1 MSSTVW
7 TGEQKAAI
15 YQRGGN
21 LLVAAAA
28 GAGKTAVLVE
38 RVIQMLLDDAAPVD
52 LDRLLVVTFTDAA
65 AGEMRQ
71 RIGAALQER
80 LHRTGGAQQ
89 QRLLSQLLQLPRA
102 PIGTLHSFCSELLRR
117 HFDHLQ
123 LDPAFRIMDENEAL
137 FLRQEVLEEVLEEK
151 YLSLEKQPEHP
162 FWHLTTLLAGRHGD
176 DRRLFEQ
183 AWRFYSFA
191 LSLPRPRAWLNWLA
205 DSLEQTPERWAEQF
219 WLSDWLEVVGLEIN
233 IIAECLTLARELVR
247 QPGGP
252 AAYAAQLEQEL
263 AAVQECL
270 GSGLMDYHR
279 LRQSLLAVNFGKL
292 PAVKKG
298 TCREDLQ
305 QQVKDLRHRAKEGW
319 KKLVQIYFSRPEA
332 ELLGELRQAA
342 PLLRSL
348 VELVLDFDTAY
359 RRAKRERG
367 LLDFSDLEHY
377 ALALLAENAELSPR
391 GGEVPGL
398 PGAPLLPS
406 PLAREYRQR
415 FAAVMVDEYQ
425 DINGVQEAIL
435 SLLSGEHNRFMVG
448 DVKQSIYRFRLAD
461 PGLFLQRYREY
472 AAVADPGGPGGPD
485 VGRAVE
491 VPQGVPGLRIDLTAN
506 FRSVPGILAAVNF
519 LCGRLMTARVAEIDY
534 DERARLRSPRPG
546 EEEKPPGGEVEIH
559 LLEYR
564 PPAGGGEQ
572 AEQAGEGADEAAAD
586 APSPP
591 EDLDQ
596 VRLEARYL
604 AGWLRENMDRGWELP
619 DGAGGRRQIR
629 WRDVVILLR
638 SLQHT
643 AGIYLEEFRRLGIP
657 VYANGSGGYFAASE
671 VQTVLSLLQVIDNPR
686 RDIPLA
692 AVLRSA
698 MVGLSAGHLAR
709 LRLACPQGDF
719 YNAVQHGWQN
729 PAVLEDEQAAASL
742 LAFGERLQTWRQMA
756 TRVEPADLIEEIYR
770 QTGYYD
776 LVGALP
782 GGSLRQANLRLLVD
796 RARQFAGTSY
806 RGLFRFLRY
815 MEQLQEQGRDL
826 DTARSL
832 GESENVVRIM
842 SIHRSKGLQFPVVIV
857 AGLGRKFNMKDSQG
871 EWLLHRRLGCGPL
884 LFDPEEYIRRPT
896 VLHHLLRQRLRLE
909 SLAEEMRLF
918 YVAATRAR
926 YRLLLTAAVP
936 NLPAQVRR
944 WQSFSGLA
952 ADQGALPV
960 TVLAGAAS
968 CLDWLGPA
976 LLAHPALAG
985 LAWPGEAPLELPTP
999 AGRLCLQPAAGLA
1012 ALWQSGG
1019 DGQDEEAVWGKYLR
1033 ELQPLPRQWLE
1044 EQLPEGEK
1052 LPCDA
1057 ELVALLFWQY
1067 PRAALAGIPAKL
1079 SVTEWS
1085 KRQAGLEDGP
1095 GEEWP
1100 ADPVARASLAGTLP
1114 MGQEPAEEDV
1124 RPGGDYPAGGSYPAA
1139 GEMPPG
1145 FELPAFHSG
1154 GHPALERGQA
1164 MHLVM
1169 QHLDLELLAR
1179 AAARREITGEI
1190 ERQIQA
1196 LLERGVLGET
1206 QRELVSVEQI
1216 AGFVDS
1222 PPGRRLL
1229 QLAGSDRIWREL
1241 PFTVAL
1247 PCRELY
1253 PRLDAEQAGEESI
1266 ILQGI
1271 IDCLLDEPDGLVIID
1286 YKSDYLTAGQAAEFV
1301 RRHSAQL
1308 QLYARAVSEITG
1320 RPVKEKILYSFT
1332 LGRFWVV

>member
-7 TGEQKAAI
+7 TDEQKAAI

-38 RVIQMLLDDAAPVD
+38 RVIQMLLNDAAPVD

-80 LHRTGGAQQ
+80 LRRTGGAEQ
-89 QRLLSQLLQLPRA
+89 QRLLSQLLLLPRA

-176 DRRLFEQ
+176 DRRLFDQ
-183 AWRFYSFA
+183 TWRFYSFA

-205 DSLEQTPERWAEQF
+205 DSLEHTPGRWAEQF
-219 WLSDWLEVVGLEIN
+219 WLTDWQEVVGLEIDM
-233 IIAECLTLARELVR
+233 IAECLTLALELAR
-247 QPGGP
+247 QPGAP
-252 AAYAAQLEQEL
+252 AAYAAQLEKEL

-270 GSGLMDYHR
+270 NSDRSYHR
-279 LRQSLLAVNFGKL
+279 LKQSLLAVNFGRL
-292 PAVKKG
+292 PVVKRG

-305 QQVKDLRHRAKEGW
+305 QQVKDLRNRAKEGW
-319 KKLVQIYFSRPEA
+319 KRLVQVYFSRSEE

-342 PLLRSL
+342 PLVRSL

-359 RRAKRERG
+359 RQAKRERG
-367 LLDFSDLEHY
+367 LLDFSDLEHC
-377 ALALLAENAELSPR
+377 ALALLAENAELSPW
-391 GGEVPGL
+391 GSEVPGL

-425 DINGVQEAIL
+425 DINGVQESIL
-435 SLLSGEHNRFMVG
+435 SLLSGEQNRFMVG

-472 AAVADPGGPGGPD
+472 AAIADAGGPGD
-485 VGRAVE
+485 GRAAE
-491 VPQGVPGLRIDLTAN
+491 LPEGAPGLRIDLTAN

-546 EEEKPPGGEVEIH
+546 EEEKPPGSEVEIH
-559 LLEYR
+559 LLDYR
-564 PPAGGGEQ
+564 PPAGGGEPVELAGDGT
-572 AEQAGEGADEAAAD
+572 AEAAGE

-591 EDLDQ
+591 EDLDK

-604 AGWLRENMDRGWELP
+604 AGWLKEKMDRGWKLP
-619 DGAGGRRQIR
+619 DGAGSMCQIR
-629 WRDVVILLR
+629 WRDVVVLLR

-643 AGIYLEEFRRLGIP
+643 AGIYLEEFRRLDIP
-657 VYANGSGGYFAASE
+657 VYADGSGGYFAASE

-698 MVGLSAGHLAR
+698 LVGLSAGHLAR

-719 YNAVQHGWQN
+719 YTAVQHGWQN
-729 PAVLEDEQAAASL
+729 PAVLEDEQAASSL

-756 TRVEPADLIEEIYR
+756 ARLEPADLIEEIYR

-815 MEQLQEQGRDL
+815 IEQLQEQGRDL

-832 GESENVVRIM
+832 GESEDVVRIM

-896 VLHHLLRQRLRLE
+896 VLQHLLQQRLRLE

-926 YRLLLTAAVP
+926 YLLLLTAAVP
-936 NLPAQVRR
+936 NLPAQVRK
-944 WQSFSGLA
+944 WQSFAGLTA
-952 ADQGALPV
+952 AGGALPV

-968 CLDWLGPA
+968 CLEWLGPA
-976 LLAHPALAG
+976 LFAYPTLADLTCSEDTPLALA
-985 LAWPGEAPLELPTP
+985 TP
-999 AGRLCLQPAAGLA
+999 AGSLCLQPAAGLA
-1012 ALWQSGG
+1012 ALWQGG
-1019 DGQDEEAVWGKYLR
+1019 GGEQGEEAVWVKYLR
-1033 ELQPLPRQWLE
+1033 GLQPLPRQWLE

-1052 LPCDA
+1052 LPDDQ
-1057 ELVALLFWQY
+1057 ELAALLFWQY

-1085 KRQAGLEDGP
+1085 KRQAELEAGP
-1095 GEEWP
+1095 AGEWPLEWP
-1100 ADPVARASLAGTLP
+1100 ARAQRDESMPVE
-1114 MGQEPAEEDV
+1114 QEPAGEEA
-1124 RPGGDYPAGGSYPAA
+1124 RQSGDPPDDGSYPAT

-1169 QHLDLELLAR
+1169 QHLDLEQLAR
-1179 AAARREITGEI
+1179 AAARREIAGEI
-1190 ERQIQA
+1190 ERQVQA
-1196 LLERGVLGET
+1196 LLERGVLEEA
-1206 QRELVSVEQI
+1206 QRELIRVEQI

-1247 PCRELY
+1247 SCRELY
-1253 PRLDAEQAGEESI
+1253 PRLDVEQAGEESI

-1286 YKSDYLTAGQAAEFV
+1286 YKSDYITAGQAAEFV

-1308 QLYARAVSEITG
+1308 QLYARAVSKITG

>member
-15 YQRGGN
+15 NQRGAN

-38 RVIQMLLDDAAPVD
+38 RVIQMVLGDDAPVD

-80 LHRTGGAQQ
+80 LRRTTGAEQ
-89 QRLLSQLLQLPRA
+89 QRLLSQLLLLPRA
-102 PIGTLHSFCSELLRR
+102 SIGTLHSFCSELLRR

-151 YLSLEKQPEHP
+151 YSSLEEQPEHP

-183 AWRFYSFA
+183 TGRFYSFA

-219 WLSDWLEVVGLEIN
+219 WWPDWLEVVGLEMDM
-233 IIAECLTLARELVR
+233 IAECLALARELAR

-263 AAVQECL
+263 TALQECL
-270 GSGLMDYHR
+270 ASGRGDYCR
-279 LRQSLLAVNFGKL
+279 LRQSLRAVNFGKL

-298 TCREDLQ
+298 ACREDLQ
-305 QQVKDLRHRAKEGW
+305 QQVKDLRQRAKEGW
-319 KKLVQIYFSRPEA
+319 KRLVQVYFSRPEA
-332 ELLGELRQAA
+332 ELLDELRRAA

-377 ALALLAENAELSPR
+377 ALALLADNAELSPR

-398 PGAPLLPS
+398 PGAPLVPS

-435 SLLSGEHNRFMVG
+435 SLLSGEQNRFMVG

-461 PGLFLQRYREY
+461 PGLFLQLYREY
-472 AAVADPGGPGGPD
+472 ADMDDPGGP
-485 VGRAVE
+485 VLGRAE
-491 VPQGVPGLRIDLTAN
+491 EVPGLRIDLTVN

-546 EEEKPPGGEVEIH
+546 EEVKPPGDEVEIH
-559 LLEYR
+559 LLDYR
-564 PPAGGGEQ
+564 APAGGGEQ
-572 AEQAGEGADEAAAD
+572 AAPAGAGTEEAVPED
-586 APSPP
+586 PFPP
-591 EDLDQ
+591 EDLDR

-604 AGWLRENMDRGWELP
+604 AGWLKETVDRGLELP
-619 DGAGGRRQIR
+619 DGTGGRRR
-629 WRDVVILLR
+629 ASWRDVVILLR

-643 AGIYLEEFRRLGIP
+643 AGVYLEEFRRLGIP
-657 VYANGSGGYFAASE
+657 VYADGSGGYFAASE

-698 MVGLSAGHLAR
+698 IVGLSAGHLAR

-719 YNAVQHGWQN
+719 YTAVQHGWQN
-729 PAVLEDEQAAASL
+729 PALLEDEQAAASL
-742 LAFGERLQTWRQMA
+742 LAFGERLQAWRQMA

-832 GESENVVRIM
+832 GESEDVVRIM

-871 EWLLHRRLGCGPL
+871 GWLLHRRLGCGPL
-884 LFDPEEYIRRPT
+884 LFDPEEYICRPT
-896 VLHHLLRQRLRLE
+896 ILHHLLRQRLRLE

-936 NLPAQVRR
+936 NLPEQIRR
-944 WQSFSGLA
+944 WQSFAGLMA
-952 ADQGALPV
+952 GEPALPV
-960 TVLAGAAS
+960 TVLAGASS

-976 LLAHPALAG
+976 LFAHPALAG
-985 LAWPGEAPLELPTP
+985 LSCPEGNPLALSTP
-999 AGRLCLQPAAGLA
+999 AGRLCLQPAASLA

-1019 DGQDEEAVWGKYLR
+1019 EQGEEAGWVKYLT

-1052 LPCDA
+1052 LPGDR
-1057 ELVALLFWQY
+1057 ELAALLFWQY

-1100 ADPVARASLAGTLP
+1100 ADRMAWASLAGSP
-1114 MGQEPAEEDV
+1114 AVGREPAGEDV
-1124 RPGGDYPAGGSYPAA
+1124 RPGGALPAGGSYPAA

-1169 QHLDLELLAR
+1169 QHLDLEQLAR
-1179 AAARREITGEI
+1179 AATRREISGEI
-1190 ERQIQA
+1190 ERQIEALQA
-1196 LLERGVLGET
+1196 QGVLGEA
-1206 QRELVSVEQI
+1206 QRELVNVEQI

-1229 QLAGSDRIWREL
+1229 QLAGSGRIWREI

-1247 PCRELY
+1247 SCRELY
-1253 PRLDAEQAGEESI
+1253 PRLDVEQAGEESI

-1308 QLYARAVSEITG
+1308 QLYARAVSKITG